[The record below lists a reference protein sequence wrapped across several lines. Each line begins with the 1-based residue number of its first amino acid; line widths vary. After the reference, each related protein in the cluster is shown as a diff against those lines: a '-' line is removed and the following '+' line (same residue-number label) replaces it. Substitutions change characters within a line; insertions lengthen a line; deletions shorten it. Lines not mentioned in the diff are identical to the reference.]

1 MSSVHDMIM
10 EWFPRFI
17 LICKALLHRMNEH
30 EEDYKPVKAICQCES
45 YSQVLSIVE
54 AYNNNDFEDLIH
66 TQQVLAKKAI
76 AREKRQ

>member
-1 MSSVHDMIM
+1 MSSVHSLIM

-17 LICKALLHRMNEH
+17 LICKNLLRRMNER
-30 EEDYKPVKAICQCES
+30 EEDYKPVKAICRCES
-45 YSQVLSIVE
+45 YRQVLSILE

-76 AREKRQ
+76 AREKK

>member
-1 MSSVHDMIM
+1 MIM

-17 LICKALLHRMNEH
+17 LICKALLRRMNEH
-30 EEDYKPVKAICQCES
+30 EEDYKPAKAICQCES
-45 YSQVLSIVE
+45 YSQVLSIVD

-76 AREKRQ
+76 ARERQ